1 MSSILEK
8 RLISHLTTIETVYS
22 ITINNKE
29 EVASV
34 QVLKRQ

>member
-1 MSSILEK
+1 MGSIIEE
-8 RLISHLTTIETVYS
+8 RLISHLTTIETVYN

-34 QVLKRQ
+34 HVLKRQ